1 MFLAFEVESDKLAFV
16 SPRLRAFVVKI
27 GFSAQN
33 KASAAAEASI
43 KLAALLLGG
52 LCGFRCLGLASVGLG
67 VLAAEALDASGS
79 IHQLLLAGKERVAV
93 RADFQVNG
101 ALVGGPGY
109 KCVSACAVHFCFFVL
124 RMDCWLHCPLIP
136 FAVNH

>member
-1 MFLAFEVESDKLAFV
+1 MEYVEPCFYRGYERSESAHRTGPVMFSSCSFV
-16 SPRLRAFVVKI
+16 SFVVNPK
-27 GFSAQN
+27 

-43 KLAALLLGG
+43 KLAALLLG
-52 LCGFRCLGLASVGLG
+52 LCGFGCLGLAGIGLG
-67 VLAAEALDASGS
+67 VFATEALDASGS

-101 ALVGGPGY
+101 ALMGGPGG

-124 RMDCWLHCPLIP
+124 RMDCWLHCL
-136 FAVNH
+136 